1 MSEYR
6 LTVLPGDGTGREV
19 TAEARRI
26 IEVFEEN
33 SPLSFDIT
41 EIQCGGQYFLETGE
55 EWPEGSFEHCRDN
68 SDAIF
73 LGAIGWPGATMPNGD
88 MAGGQVILGLRSGL
102 DLYANIRPVKL
113 YHGVQH
119 KVHGEHTDIWDPDQV
134 DMVLVRE
141 NTEGLYHGLLRRSAQ
156 AAVGAEDEPIVID
169 EFPGLDGEV
178 SWDARPIS
186 RAGSERVIRFAF
198 ELAKRRQSQSQETQM
213 VTCVD
218 KSNVL
223 RGCRLFRRVFDEI
236 AEEYEDIET
245 KKDFIDAFTMWLI
258 RDPEDLDVVVLPNM
272 FGDIATDLASVLQ
285 GGMGMAASANIGDE
299 HMLFEPVHG
308 SSPKY
313 AGKDKVNPIAAIS
326 SVQLMF
332 DNLGAR
338 HDDSDAMLC
347 ADILESA
354 ISAHLAEGGAVTYD
368 LGGTASTSEVGQAI
382 AERCKMLL
390 QKHYASA

>member
-19 TAEARRI
+19 TAEARRV

-33 SPLSFDIT
+33 SPLSFEIT
-41 EIQCGGQYFLETGE
+41 EIPCGGQHFLETGE

-68 SDAIF
+68 SDAIL
-73 LGAIGWPGATMPNGD
+73 LGAIGWPGARMSNGD
-88 MAGGQVILGLRSGL
+88 VAGGQVILGLRSGL

-119 KVHGEHTDIWDPDQV
+119 KVHGEHTNIWNPDLV
-134 DMVLVRE
+134 DMVLIRE
-141 NTEGLYHGLLRRSAQ
+141 NTEGLYHSLLRRSAQ
-156 AAVGAEDEPIVID
+156 AAVGAKDEPIVID
-169 EFPGLDGEV
+169 KFPGLEGEV
-178 SWDARPIS
+178 SWDPRPIS
-186 RAGSERVIRFAF
+186 RRGSERVIRFAF
-198 ELAKRRQSQSQETQM
+198 ELAKRRQNHSQAPQR

-223 RGCRLFRRVFDEI
+223 RGCRLFRRVFDEV
-236 AEEYEDIET
+236 AGEYEDIDT
-245 KKDFIDAFTMWLI
+245 AKAFIDAFTMWLV

-285 GGMGMAASANIGDE
+285 GGLGMAASANIGDE

-313 AGKDKVNPIAAIS
+313 AGQDKVNPIAAIS

-332 DNLGAR
+332 DNLGVR

-347 ADILESA
+347 ADILETA
-354 ISAHLAEGGAVTYD
+354 ISSHLAEGGVVTYD
-368 LGGTASTSEVGQAI
+368 LGGEASTSEVGQAI
-382 AERCKMLL
+382 AERCKVLL
-390 QKHYASA
+390 QEHYASA

>member
-1 MSEYR
+1 

-19 TAEARRI
+19 IAQAMRVI
-26 IEVFEEN
+26 DVFEEH

-41 EIQCGGQYFLETGE
+41 EIPCGGQYFLETGE

-68 SDAIF
+68 SDAIL
-73 LGAIGWPGATMPNGD
+73 LGAIGWPGARMPNGD

-113 YHGVQH
+113 YQGVQH
-119 KVHGEHTDIWDPDQV
+119 KVHGEHTDIWDPDLV
-134 DMVLVRE
+134 DMVLIRE
-141 NTEGLYHGLLRRSAQ
+141 NTEGLYHSLLRRSAQ
-156 AAVGAEDEPIVID
+156 AAVGAKDEPLATPK
-169 EFPGLDGEV
+169 FPGLEGEEV
-178 SWDARPIS
+178 AWDPRPIT
-186 RAGSERVIRFAF
+186 RNGSERVIRFAF
-198 ELAKRRQSQSQETQM
+198 ELAKRRQSHLQAPQR

-223 RGCRLFRRVFDEI
+223 RGCRLFRSVFDEI
-236 AEEYEDIET
+236 DEEFDDIET
-245 KKDFIDAFTMWLI
+245 TKAFIDAFTMWLV

-285 GGMGMAASANIGDE
+285 GGMGMAASANIGDH

-308 SSPKY
+308 SSPKH
-313 AGKDKVNPIAAIS
+313 AGQDKVNPIAAIS

-338 HDDSDAMLC
+338 HNDPDALVC

-354 ISAHLAEGGAVTYD
+354 ISSHLSEGGEVTYD
-368 LGGTASTSEVGQAI
+368 LGGSASTSEVGQAI
-382 AERCKMLL
+382 AERCGKLL